1 MLTKD
6 ELAQKVLKAVK
17 GDPAAVKTVSSAL
30 VSRDK
35 ARIAG
40 AISQVAGIQLTDDE
54 LEMVLR
60 ELGSN
65 PEQAVVAFST

>member
-17 GDPAAVKTVSSAL
+17 GNAEAVKTVSSAL
-30 VSRDK
+30 VSQDK

-40 AISQVAGIQLTDDE
+40 TISKVAGIHLNDE
-54 LEMVLR
+54 ELDMILR

-65 PEQAVVAFST
+65 PEQAVAAFST